1 VTQIPVSELQWAIG
15 IYTGVSPLQLAPPAT
30 IHNPVLARKD
40 VSDAPAQ
47 FVADPFMVCHEGV
60 WHMFFEVL
68 NKDSDRGEIAL
79 AVSIDGVA
87 WEYGRIVLAEPFH
100 LSYPQVFWWKD
111 EYYLLPESVQAGCV
125 YLYRCTRFPTEW
137 TRLDPIL
144 SVRCADPTIF
154 RARDQFWMLACA
166 PLSRSDTLR
175 LYSSPDLF
183 SSWHEHP
190 CSPIVDRDARVARC
204 AGRVISWDGRL
215 IRYAQ
220 DCLTHYGERVRAFE
234 ILDLTASSYAE
245 LEIDEGPLA
254 VPPAQGWNC
263 HRMHHVDPHRHPTI
277 EGQWIACVDGC

>member
-1 VTQIPVSELQWAIG
+1 MSELQWAIG
-15 IYTGVSPLQLAPPAT
+15 IYTGASPLHLAPPAT

-60 WHMFFEVL
+60 WYMFFEVL

-79 AVSIDGVA
+79 ALSMDGVA

-100 LSYPQVFWWKD
+100 LSYPQVFRWKD
-111 EYYLLPESVQAGCV
+111 EYYLLPESVEAGCV
-125 YLYRCTRFPTEW
+125 SLYRSTRFPTDW

-144 SVRCADPTIF
+144 PLRCADPTIF
-154 RARDQFWMLACA
+154 RAGDRFWMLACA

-183 SSWHEHP
+183 SSWREHP
-190 CSPIVDRDARVARC
+190 CSPIVHRDARVARP
-204 AGRVISWDGRL
+204 AGRVTSWDGRL

-220 DCLTHYGERVRAFE
+220 DCRTQYGERVRAFE

-245 LEIDEGPLA
+245 WEIEEDPLSGR
-254 VPPAQGWNC
+254 PAQGWNC
-263 HRMHHVDPHRHPTI
+263 HRMHHVDPHPHPTV